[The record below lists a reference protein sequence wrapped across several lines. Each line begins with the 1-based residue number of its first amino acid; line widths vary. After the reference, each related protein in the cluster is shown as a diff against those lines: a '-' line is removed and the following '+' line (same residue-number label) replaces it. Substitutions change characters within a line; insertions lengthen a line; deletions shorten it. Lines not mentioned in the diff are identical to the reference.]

1 MNNSNTAEGTTFN
14 QFTTNSYTNSTKEF
28 FESNSLVAKVAFLLL
43 VLFAFLILLRLGISM
58 LEYFTNAT
66 GSVKLI
72 DGMVEAKQLIVI
84 PQDPE
89 AKGSITINR
98 SVNENKGI
106 EFTWSVWIYIDELT
120 YNSGS
125 YRCVFYKGNDFASDP
140 NNTDNQGLNFPNNA
154 PGLYIAPNT
163 NSLVIMMNTFNVI
176 NEEIQVNDIPIN
188 KWVNVIIRCQN
199 NTLDI
204 YINGTI
210 IKSHHL
216 NGVPKQNYG
225 DVFVA
230 TNGGF
235 SGYISNL
242 WYYDYGLG
250 INQISDIYSKG
261 ANTQKIGT
269 NGVELNNFNYLSL
282 RWFFNGIGNA
292 FNPIDHIQSL
302 PPTTTPPTNTTP
314 PTTTPPTTRPLT

>member
-1 MNNSNTAEGTTFN
+1 MNYSNTAEGTTFN

-28 FESNSLVAKVAFLLL
+28 FESNSLVSKIAFLLL

-58 LEYFTNAT
+58 LGYFMNST
-66 GSVKLI
+66 GSAKLI

-84 PQDPE
+84 PQDPD

-98 SVNENKGI
+98 SVNENEGI
-106 EFTWSVWIYIDELT
+106 EFTWSVWIYIDDLT
-120 YNSGS
+120 YNTGT
-125 YRCVFYKGNDFASDP
+125 YRCVFYKGNDYATDP
-140 NNTDNQGLNFPNNA
+140 NNPENQGLNFPNNA

-176 NEEIQVNDIPIN
+176 NEEIRVNDIPIN
-188 KWVNVIIRCQN
+188 KWVNVIIRCEH
-199 NTLDI
+199 NTLDV

-235 SGYISNL
+235 SGFISNL

-250 INQISDIYSKG
+250 INEISDIYSKG
-261 ANTQKIGT
+261 ANTKMIGT
-269 NGVELNNFNYLSL
+269 NSVELNNSNYLSL
-282 RWFFNGIGNA
+282 RWFFYGMGNA
-292 FNPIDHIQSL
+292 FNPTD
-302 PPTTTPPTNTTP
+302 PTNTT
-314 PTTTPPTTRPLT
+314 TP